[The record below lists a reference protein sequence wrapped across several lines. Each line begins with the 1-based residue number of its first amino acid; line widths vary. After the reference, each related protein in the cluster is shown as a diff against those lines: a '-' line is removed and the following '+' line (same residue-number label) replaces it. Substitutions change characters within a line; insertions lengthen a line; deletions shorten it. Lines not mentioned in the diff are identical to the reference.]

1 MEALNQSTTE
11 YYKCPAEML
20 PVGIWGHP
28 FEKTG
33 FFRFGAKSVCY
44 GQCSAFE
51 PADNLN
57 LPLNDALDHVRCG
70 PNQVALP
77 FHASRV
83 VSALRNESYI
93 HSLDR
98 GDPFVFG
105 SIGKV
110 GYYTIRPLLPL
121 VLRKYLQR
129 FALRGWRERVF
140 PRWPV
145 DTTAEQI
152 HESVMVLALK
162 THDKNGIPFIW
173 FWPDGAR
180 GCAIVTHDVETAQG
194 INYSAAL
201 MDIDDGFGIK
211 SSFQVVP
218 EERYKLPTGYLDSIR
233 RRSFEINVQDLNH
246 DGLLYRSK
254 EGFFRRAK
262 EINRY
267 VRKFGAHGF
276 RGAILYRNIEW
287 YHALHVSYD
296 MSVPNVAHLEPQRGG
311 CCTVFPY
318 FIGKIL
324 ELPVTLTQD
333 YSLFHILR
341 DYSIALWKTQI
352 ALVLGKNGLVSVIVH
367 PDYLTTVKARRTYC
381 DLLEYL
387 VRLRQQ
393 RRVWLC
399 LPRDVNAWWRAR
411 HNMRLVNQKGEWRIA
426 GEGKERARIAYARLE
441 GDQLVYV
448 VEPELGKQSNCEQ
461 HSTLI

>member
-1 MEALNQSTTE
+1 MEAPNKSTTD

-20 PVGIWGHP
+20 PVEIWGRP
-28 FEKTG
+28 LEKTG
-33 FFRFGAKSVCY
+33 FFRFGAESVCY

-51 PADNLN
+51 PADHLN
-57 LPLNDALDHVRCG
+57 VPLNDSLDHVRCG

-98 GDPFVFG
+98 GGPLVFG
-105 SIGKV
+105 SV
-110 GYYTIRPLLPL
+110 TRASYYTIRPLLPL
-121 VLRKYLQR
+121 ALRKYLQR
-129 FALRGWRERVF
+129 FALRDWRERVF

-145 DTTAEQI
+145 DTTVEQI
-152 HESVMVLALK
+152 HKSVMTLALK
-162 THDKNGIPFIW
+162 TSAENEIPFIW
-173 FWPDGAR
+173 FWPHGAR

-194 INYSAAL
+194 MNYSGAL
-201 MDIDDGFGIK
+201 MDIDDAFGIK

-218 EERYKLPTGYLDSIR
+218 EERYKLPTEYLDSIR
-233 RRSFEINVQDLNH
+233 RRRFEINVQDLNH
-246 DGLLYRSK
+246 DGLLYQSK

-267 VRKFGAHGF
+267 VREFGAHGF
-276 RGAILYRNIEW
+276 RGAILYRNLEW
-287 YHALHVSYD
+287 YHALDVSYD

-318 FIGKIL
+318 FVGKIL
-324 ELPVTLTQD
+324 ELPVTLAQD
-333 YSLFHILR
+333 YTLFHILR

-352 ALVLGKNGLVSVIVH
+352 ALVLEKNGLISVIVH
-367 PDYLTTVKARRTYC
+367 PDYLTNVKAKRTYC

-393 RRVWLC
+393 GRVWLC

-411 HNMRLVNQKGEWRIA
+411 QNMRLVNEQGKWRIA

-441 GDQLVYV
+441 GDQLVYL
-448 VEPELGKQSNCEQ
+448 VEPELGNNRTAS
-461 HSTLI
+461 STVL